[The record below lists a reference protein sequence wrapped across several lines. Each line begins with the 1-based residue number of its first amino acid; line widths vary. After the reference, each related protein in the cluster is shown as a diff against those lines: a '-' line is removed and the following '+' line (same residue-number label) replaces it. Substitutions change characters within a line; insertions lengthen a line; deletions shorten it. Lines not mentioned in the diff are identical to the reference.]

1 MNKLFDF
8 DFENFVRVSYL
19 TYVNTDNYHEYNNV
33 PIIITFCRSCSCF
46 TISVGLLNVLFGRP
60 HLIYVMSYGQHS
72 IMFKITHGMYV
83 FSNYFQNIR

>member
-1 MNKLFDF
+1 MVK
-8 DFENFVRVSYL
+8 NFVRASYL

-33 PIIITFCRSCSCF
+33 PIIITFCRSCSFF

-60 HLIYVMSYGQHS
+60 HLIYGMSYGQQS

-83 FSNYFQNIR
+83 FSNYF